1 LCLKREKVK
10 EANLFVQ
17 LKSFQMVLLQTV
29 RKFVIFS
36 QNRSLQLQLGLATLS
51 LEFKPTWAKN
61 QSFDLNV
68 HVMKKLVKFA

>member
-1 LCLKREKVK
+1 
-10 EANLFVQ
+10 
-17 LKSFQMVLLQTV
+17 MVLLQTV

>member
-1 LCLKREKVK
+1 VPK
-10 EANLFVQ
+10 EGKSKGSKFVCTI
-17 LKSFQMVLLQTV
+17 KTFQMVLLQTV